1 VPTPSVPGRALAVAL
16 LALIMAARASA
27 TGVGLRWDACVADG
41 GQINR
46 SFACNTNVGNLFI
59 VGSFAVDQT
68 LTDVTRVAVSL
79 ELASASPAL
88 PAWWDWIGCR
98 SDSHYETS
106 AATTVCVPFFGSPGI
121 SGIFIGEHGPN
132 TERIE
137 IGSANFPP
145 GSTVAAGIEY
155 AVVAVRLNVLHTVG
169 SGSCGGCATPVC
181 IVVRSVSV
189 SVQPY
194 PYPGYP
200 LVVTVL
206 TQPLNGTDSNFATW
220 QGGGSPVVGGA
231 VGCPA
236 ATAAH
241 RSVWG
246 ALKALYR

>member
-1 VPTPSVPGRALAVAL
+1 MPTPSVPGRALAVAL

-46 SFACNTNVGNLFI
+46 SFACNSNVGALFL
-59 VGSFAVDQT
+59 VSSFRLDQA
-68 LTDVTRVAVSL
+68 LTVVYRADVSL
-79 ELASASPAL
+79 ELASASPVL
-88 PAWWDWIGCR
+88 PEWWNLTGCR
-98 SDSHYETS
+98 SDSRTVTNELV
-106 AATTVCVPFFGSPGI
+106 TTVCAPFGGNTGL

-137 IGSANFPP
+137 MGSDGNP
-145 GSTVAAGIEY
+145 GTYIAGLEFMVT
-155 AVVAVRLNVLHTVG
+155 ALRLTVLHSVG
-169 SGSCGGCATPVC
+169 VGSCGGCGIPVC
-181 IVVRSVSV
+181 IVVRSVSI
-189 SVQPY
+189 SMR
-194 PYPGYP
+194 PYPGATP
-200 LVVTVL
+200 VVVVL
-206 TQPLNGTDSNFATW
+206 TQPLNGTDSNFVTW
-220 QGGGSPVVGGA
+220 QGGGSPDVGGA